1 MRTVV
6 VITLID
12 FLNLIQN
19 LMTLWIIFIE
29 AVITKQSRKFT
40 DVINVVNMSFMIITN
55 NDSILL
61 QDGSSSVFIRLIIH
75 L

>member
-1 MRTVV
+1 VRTVV

>member
-1 MRTVV
+1 
-6 VITLID
+6 
-12 FLNLIQN
+12 
-19 LMTLWIIFIE
+19 MTLWIIFIE

-40 DVINVVNMSFMIITN
+40 VVINVVNMSFMIITN